1 MSFIARLFRQDK
13 TPQQLYSAILS
24 ASRQTALYQQPG
36 GVPDTVEG
44 RFELLCLHLW
54 VLLRVLGQG
63 SETGQTLF
71 NIFCADLDAS
81 ARELGVGDL
90 SVGKKVKAM
99 VAVFYG
105 RALQYDAARTDVPS
119 FITALQRALP
129 ELSDEKARN
138 IALAIAGYEDRWR
151 VVLAKPVVATV
162 SFPQTLLETA
172 AA

>member
-1 MSFIARLFRQDK
+1 MTDAVAKRATDAAYQADVDGGEGSIRPLSLDEFVGQKKLRENLKVFIDATKSRKESLDHVLFYGPPGLGK
-13 TPQQLYSAILS
+13 T
-24 ASRQTALYQQPG
+24 
-36 GVPDTVEG
+36 
-44 RFELLCLHLW
+44 
-54 VLLRVLGQG
+54 
-63 SETGQTLF
+63 TLAQ
-71 NIFCADLDAS
+71 IV

-151 VVLAKPVVATV
+151 VVLAKPVVATA

>member
-1 MSFIARLFRQDK
+1 
-13 TPQQLYSAILS
+13 
-24 ASRQTALYQQPG
+24 
-36 GVPDTVEG
+36 
-44 RFELLCLHLW
+44 
-54 VLLRVLGQG
+54 
-63 SETGQTLF
+63 
-71 NIFCADLDAS
+71 
-81 ARELGVGDL
+81 
-90 SVGKKVKAM
+90 M

-151 VVLAKPVVATV
+151 VVLAKPVVATA